1 MGLATRA
8 RLGGLGMYLAF
19 FVALLNVSVMYL
31 AVPKVMETFHT
42 DLSVQ
47 QWFIGIYPLLQGGF
61 MLAAGT
67 LGDYFG
73 RRRLL
78 VIATAVFAV
87 ASVASVFAPSADLL
101 IVTRAIEGLC
111 SAALI
116 ALPPAM
122 LISLLPH
129 GSDDGPTIK
138 RIGMW
143 GGIAGGLAP
152 AIGGAIVAEYSWP
165 GVFWM
170 SALLG
175 IVVLVLLALDP
186 RVETIEK
193 GKPFDIWGQVLS
205 ISGFVLLS
213 YGLIDGDAQ
222 GWWSVP
228 IVIAFALGGA
238 ALWGMVAY
246 ETRTAHPMIHIRYFK
261 HRKFNVSLVILGLVN
276 FAWYG
281 LFLLCAVFLQEIR
294 HDGPFLAGIFLL
306 PCNATFFA
314 ANIASVWF
322 ARRFGM
328 VQTAAISFMI
338 TLVAMGWLATMTPAT
353 HGWQVAVA
361 LGVAGIGWGLIVTP
375 GTALGMEAVPSKDEG
390 FASAT
395 QALVRALFG
404 VFGVALLGSIPG
416 NAVEAVAFMRG
427 WPIAMLVAAGLTAGF
442 GVVVVLMI
450 RGRDADLPVLERG
463 SA

>member
-1 MGLATRA
+1 MKQATRT

-47 QWFIGIYPLLQGGF
+47 QWFIGVYPLLQGGF

-67 LGDYFG
+67 LGDLVG
-73 RRRLL
+73 RRGVLT
-78 VIATAVFAV
+78 VATAVFVV
-87 ASVASVFAPSADLL
+87 ASIASAFAPNVDLL
-101 IVTRAIEGLC
+101 IVLRGIEGLC

-129 GSDDGPTIK
+129 GADDGPTIK

-152 AIGGAIVAEYSWP
+152 VIGGAIVAEYSWP

-175 IVVLVLLALDP
+175 IVVLVFLALDP
-186 RVETIEK
+186 REEAVER
-193 GKPFDIWGQVLS
+193 GKRFDVWGQLFS
-205 ISGFVLLS
+205 ISGFVLIS
-213 YGLIDGDAQ
+213 YALIDGDAQ
-222 GWWSVP
+222 GWGSLP
-228 IVIAFALGGA
+228 IVAAFAIGAA
-238 ALWGMVAY
+238 ALWAMVAY
-246 ETRTAHPMIHIRYFK
+246 ETHSRHPMIQVRYFK
-261 HRKFNVSLVILGLVN
+261 RRKFNVSLVILGIVN

-281 LFLLCAVFLQEIR
+281 LFLLCAVFLQEVR
-294 HDGPFLAGIFLL
+294 HDGPFLSGIFLL

-338 TLVAMGWLATMTPAT
+338 TLVAMAWLGIMSVDT
-353 HGWQVAVA
+353 HGWQIAAA

-375 GTALGMEAVPSKDEG
+375 GTALGMEAVPDKDEG

-416 NAVEAVAFMRG
+416 NAVESTAFMRG
-427 WPIAMLVAAGLTAGF
+427 WPIAMLVAGGLTAAF

-450 RGRDADLPVLERG
+450 RGRDADLPVLERR